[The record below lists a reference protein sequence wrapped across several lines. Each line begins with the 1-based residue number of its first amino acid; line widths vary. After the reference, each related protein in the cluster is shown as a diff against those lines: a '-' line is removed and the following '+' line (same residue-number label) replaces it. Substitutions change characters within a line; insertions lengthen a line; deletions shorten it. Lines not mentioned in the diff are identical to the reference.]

1 MASESG
7 IVPRPVGGLSQELI
21 ELGQDIVNN
30 HAFDN
35 NALGIEVSATHS
47 LPCVSNGILR
57 VFLLWLLLQGTTIG
71 VQGAQY
77 LCQCL
82 DRNRSISSIYFRVCA
97 LSLSLPACLPAT
109 AVQVALINHTCWI
122 V

>member
-57 VFLLWLLLQGTTIG
+57 VFLLWLLL
-71 VQGAQY
+71 
-77 LCQCL
+77 
-82 DRNRSISSIYFRVCA
+82 
-97 LSLSLPACLPAT
+97 
-109 AVQVALINHTCWI
+109 
-122 V
+122 